1 MRNSLLEKN
10 WIKKELDSRSIL
22 NISQKYSLSDI
33 AAKLLSTRTNKITD
47 IKNFLEPTLVSFMP
61 NPLIFNDMEKAGN
74 RILKAI
80 KNKEKIAIIGD
91 YDVDGLT
98 STVLLKKYLKNFN
111 IDVFTYIPDRIT
123 EGYGPNKK
131 AIDIIKS

>member
-98 STVLLKKYLKNFN
+98 SAVLLKKYLKNFN

-123 EGYGPNKK
+123 EGYGPN
-131 AIDIIKS
+131 